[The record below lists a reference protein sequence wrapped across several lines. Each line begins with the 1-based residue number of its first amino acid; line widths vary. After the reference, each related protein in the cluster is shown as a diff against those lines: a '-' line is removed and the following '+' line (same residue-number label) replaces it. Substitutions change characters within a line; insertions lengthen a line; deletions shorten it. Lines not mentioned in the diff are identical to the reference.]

1 MFFNQI
7 IKWLFYYVYYSN
19 DQKQIVENFLFLA
32 ICLEFSMSL
41 LGILDFQQA
50 FDLIVVEL
58 VLGICYLFL
67 CSLYKLLRNKKLPS

>member
-41 LGILDFQQA
+41 SGILDFQQA